1 MDANLKR
8 MDSHDLS
15 QGSIYEWIGEK
26 PPTLQQAQRVGG
38 GLVQLLTH
46 VNGDQFLVDEEGL
59 LKDRKMNVPASEL
72 LGYRIVGTSLLLRGD
87 KRWLDE
93 EDEDEE

>member
-8 MDSHDLS
+8 RDSHDLS

-26 PPTLQQAQRVGG
+26 PPTLQQAQSVVG

-46 VNGDQFLVDEEGL
+46 VNGDQVWGAFISRAVSSA
-59 LKDRKMNVPASEL
+59 RVPGKAS
-72 LGYRIVGTSLLLRGD
+72 D
-87 KRWLDE
+87 
-93 EDEDEE
+93 